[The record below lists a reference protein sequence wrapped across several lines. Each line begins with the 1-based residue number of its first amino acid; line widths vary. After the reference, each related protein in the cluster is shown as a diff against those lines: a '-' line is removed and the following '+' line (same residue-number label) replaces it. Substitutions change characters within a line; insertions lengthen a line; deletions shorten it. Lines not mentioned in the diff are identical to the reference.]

1 MNDELYEKTKERVQ
15 NALRETQ
22 DQTKDAAEQLGGL
35 LRLGAKHL
43 KKVAEDASQVI
54 RDDINR
60 RP

>member
-35 LRLGAKHL
+35 LRFGAEKL
-43 KKVAEDASQVI
+43 KKAADNASQAI

>member
-15 NALRETQ
+15 SALRETQ
-22 DQTKDAAEQLGGL
+22 DQTKDAAERLGGL

-43 KKVAEDASQVI
+43 KKAADTASQAI
-54 RDDINR
+54 RDDING